1 MADTA
6 YYTLLTS
13 LPHIDSLFNS
23 RITPISRFQLD
34 RRLSMLPQADRD
46 TLVNIENLL
55 HWDHLDNDV
64 DEERLIR
71 LAEKLRQQIPSQTLR
86 DLVDWRLD
94 MRTVVSALRRR
105 HQGEAAPTQPK
116 WSYGS
121 RYEYIRS
128 HWNAPTLGLAGAFP
142 WIPTVNECL
151 RTRDHVTLEKTLLE
165 AVWKQL
171 EHLSTR
177 HRFDFEAVVIYV
189 LRWNLVSRWT
199 SYDENKAESRFRQLV
214 DISLGEFRDQL
225 PQV

>member
-1 MADTA
+1 MAENA

-34 RRLSMLPQADRD
+34 RRLSMLPQADKD
-46 TLVNIENLL
+46 TLISIENLL

-64 DEERLIR
+64 EEERLIR

-86 DLVDWRLD
+86 NLVDWRLD
-94 MRTVVSALRRR
+94 MRTVVAALRRR
-105 HQGEAAPTQPK
+105 HQGDTAPNKPK

-121 RYEYIRS
+121 RYEYIRN
-128 HWNAPTLGLAGAFP
+128 HWNSPTLGLTGAFP

-151 RTRDHVTLEKTLLE
+151 RTHDHVTLEKTLLE

-171 EHLSTR
+171 DQLATK

-199 SYDENKAESRFRQLV
+199 SYDADKAESRFRQLV

-225 PQV
+225 PQA